1 MMFRPM
7 GGLTLSTARSQR
19 EESVMGKLEGKVAFI
34 TGVARGQGR
43 AHAVRMAEEGA
54 DIIGVDL
61 CGQIDTVE
69 YAMSTPDDLDQTVK
83 LVEDTGR
90 RIVVR
95 QADVRDRA
103 ELRVTLEE
111 GVAELAHLDIAVANA
126 GIAPITVDADQPQQ
140 AWQDAIDV
148 LLTGA
153 YHTVDLASRFMVE
166 QGRGGSIVITSSV
179 AGIKGLGSSLAAS
192 GPGLVG
198 YVAAKHGVIGIM
210 RHYAAVLAPH
220 RIRVNSLHPTGV
232 NTPMIA
238 NEVIAGYF
246 EQFPEAA
253 AALQNALPVELVE
266 VDDVANA
273 AVWLCSDEARY
284 VTGVMLPVDAGLT
297 VR

>member
-1 MMFRPM
+1 
-7 GGLTLSTARSQR
+7 
-19 EESVMGKLEGKVAFI
+19 MGKLEGKVAFI

-266 VDDVANA
+266 PEDVASA
-273 AVWLCSDEARY
+273 AVWLCSDDARY

>member
-1 MMFRPM
+1 
-7 GGLTLSTARSQR
+7 
-19 EESVMGKLEGKVAFI
+19 MGKLEGRVALI

-61 CGQIDTVE
+61 CGQIETVE
-69 YAMSTPDDLDQTVK
+69 YAMSTTDDLDQTVK

-90 RIVVR
+90 RIVAR

-103 ELRVTLEE
+103 ELRAALEE
-111 GVAELAHLDIAVANA
+111 GVAELGHLDIVVANA
-126 GIAPITVDADQPQQ
+126 GIAPITADANQPQE

-148 LLTGA
+148 LLTGV
-153 YHTVDLASRFMVE
+153 YHTVDLTGRQLVE
-166 QGRGGSIVITSSV
+166 QGTGGSIVVTSSV
-179 AGIKGLGSSLAAS
+179 AGMKGFGSSLAAS
-192 GPGLVG
+192 RPGLVG

-266 VDDVANA
+266 GDDVANA
-273 AVWLCSDEARY
+273 AVWLCSDDARY